1 MTEQH
6 ATAIPVELRAAD
18 GAQWLSGVVL
28 QEGRMG
34 TSRKELFAPLS
45 VTWPAE
51 GITVRTAHLQDDV
64 GRAIPT
70 RHEGGEIRI
79 KVPATP
85 EIRKAWDAG
94 KRFFS
99 AEFHALKEETRAA
112 AGIRELLSAYLV
124 GASLVAAPEYQQAV
138 AELRHK
144 RRRVWL

>member
-1 MTEQH
+1 MTEQYFSTI
-6 ATAIPVELRAAD
+6 AVELRGAD

-28 QEGRMG
+28 QEGRAG
-34 TSRKELFAPLS
+34 TTRKELFCPQS

-51 GITVRTAHLQDDV
+51 GIIVRTTHLQDDV

-70 RHEGGEIRI
+70 RHAGGEIRI
-79 KVPATP
+79 KVPSTP
-85 EIRKAWDAG
+85 EIRSAWDAG

-99 AEFHALKEETRAA
+99 AEFHALEETRAA

-124 GASLVAAPEYQQAV
+124 GASLVAAPEYKQAV

-144 RRRVWL
+144 SKARVWL